1 MCRLWLTDK
10 TALAEQDCGQRLA
23 QRSPQD
29 QASSTDTVTICTVV
43 AARHLPLLA
52 ANRDLIGR
60 LNPGQAVRWRVVFN
74 PTLHDPPQSRRAPR
88 AGENGSADAGPATIR
103 DLIPGVEVLAG
114 PDPKATH
121 DRVMTA
127 LGSRGDEASEHRRLL
142 DKFLGSY
149 HHAESLGLAL
159 EGADTRFVIIMDPD
173 FYVIRRGWIGDIL
186 GHMKDRDLALFGAPW
201 SPRWRQKVRYVAAP
215 HLMVIDREK
224 CPLHRDIL
232 APDLIAGGRRFGSA
246 LWSEFAAAGPD
257 ARRSALV
264 RILRRPI
271 RAIGEDLRQ
280 RSEIGSARDTGHGL
294 AQAFAQNP
302 ALTMELCQPVF
313 SPGRDGFMPPD
324 VTPLQANRL
333 VESLLP
339 DRLSYIPKR
348 RGYVSRSGFAERGLP
363 DFRGLGWEEFLWR
376 DAPFA
381 FHIRGELNRS
391 SEHSADGD
399 LRHGLDSILHGLQL

>member
-1 MCRLWLTDK
+1 M
-10 TALAEQDCGQRLA
+10 
-23 QRSPQD
+23 
-29 QASSTDTVTICTVV
+29 TICTVV

-52 ANRDLIGR
+52 ANRDLIRR
-60 LNPGQAVRWRVVFN
+60 LNPDQTVRWRVVFN
-74 PTLHDPPQSRRAPR
+74 PTLHDPPQRRRAPKP
-88 AGENGSADAGPATIR
+88 GENGPADASPATVE
-103 DLIPGVEVLAG
+103 DLIPGAEVLAG
-114 PDPKATH
+114 PDLKATH
-121 DRVMTA
+121 DRVMAA
-127 LGSRGDEASEHRRLL
+127 LGSRGAEASEHRRLL

-159 EGADTRFVIIMDPD
+159 EGADTRFVIVMDPD
-173 FYVIRRGWIGDIL
+173 FYVIRRDWIRDIL
-186 GHMKDRDLALFGAPW
+186 GHMNDRGLALFGAPW

-224 CPLHRDIL
+224 LPLHREIL

-246 LWSEFAAAGPD
+246 LWSEFAAAWPG
-257 ARRSALV
+257 ARRTALAQL
-264 RILRRPI
+264 LRRPI
-271 RAIGEDLRQ
+271 RAIWEDLRQ

-294 AQAFAQNP
+294 AQAFAGNP

-333 VESLLP
+333 VESILP

-348 RGYVSRSGFAERGLP
+348 RGFVSRSGFAERGLP
-363 DFRGLGWEEFLWR
+363 DFRDLGWEEFLWR

-381 FHIRGELNRS
+381 FHIRGELNRP
-391 SEHSADGD
+391 SEHGADGD
-399 LRHGLDSILHGLQL
+399 LRRGLDTILRGVES